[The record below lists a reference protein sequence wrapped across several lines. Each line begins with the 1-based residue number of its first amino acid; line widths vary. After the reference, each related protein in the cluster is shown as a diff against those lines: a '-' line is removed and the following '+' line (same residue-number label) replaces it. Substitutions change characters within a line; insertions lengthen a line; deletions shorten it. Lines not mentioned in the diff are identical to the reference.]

1 MDVAWDQSQL
11 IYKNILRWLKRALFL
26 PWVKFIVENMQ
37 GVAFL
42 DQFAESLG
50 IAPDRLVA
58 DGGSLHH

>member
-11 IYKNILRWLKRALFL
+11 IDKNILRWLKRALFL

-50 IAPDRLVA
+50 SAADRLVA